1 MRLRSVVAS
10 CLQALC
16 LVIAVESQ
24 AAAQDTMPEKR
35 PRVELGV
42 GSWVLGAGETQWS
55 HNASSIPGL
64 GNPTSKLTYK
74 DTGTN
79 IVEVTGKLW
88 FTPRL
93 FGRVNVGVGNIGGG
107 RLVDEDYGAGQRLFS
122 STQSD
127 IDGVSTWYLN
137 ADFGGKVKEFA
148 NQRGYLELFGGY
160 QYWYTKYTAIGDR
173 EHGEL
178 ALYSGR
184 SHGRIS
190 ADSSTECA
198 RRSGVH
204 SH

>member
-107 RLVDEDYGAGQRLFS
+107 RL
-122 STQSD
+122 
-127 IDGVSTWYLN
+127 I
-137 ADFGGKVKEFA
+137 
-148 NQRGYLELFGGY
+148 
-160 QYWYTKYTAIGDR
+160 
-173 EHGEL
+173 
-178 ALYSGR
+178 
-184 SHGRIS
+184 
-190 ADSSTECA
+190 
-198 RRSGVH
+198 
-204 SH
+204 